1 MELLETF
8 IYVQEDPFSKTFPMR
23 GCAASAPC
31 SVHQVIKVPVC
42 QQKPN
47 RHENPTVSTK
57 DQRQTKPLVVSESE
71 LPRPRPVPLSSAR
84 PSFPFTGC
92 PPVLSAIRRNIR
104 LLLCSHVGRSSF
116 ADSLRLKSLSAA

>member
-8 IYVQEDPFSKTFPMR
+8 IYVQEDPFSETFLMS
-23 GCAASAPC
+23 GCAASATC

-57 DQRQTKPLVVSESE
+57 EQRQTKPLVVSESE
-71 LPRPRPVPLSSAR
+71 LPRPRPSAR

-92 PPVLSAIRRNIR
+92 PPSSQLSGGTF
-104 LLLCSHVGRSSF
+104 LLCSHGLEQ
-116 ADSLRLKSLSAA
+116 LR